1 MATSVSSFKQNSTA
15 QDEYK
20 KHGNNREAP
29 FTQMADAVTS
39 PISCFVSIDQILD
52 QVKIDGELNS
62 CKSSK
67 YPTKFHSMMVSSEAS
82 KQTSNKEN
90 MIGEGIVAADK
101 KLSIFCLEEG
111 AAEVKTCKDQST
123 VYNRDTISSTK
134 K

>member
-1 MATSVSSFKQNSTA
+1 
-15 QDEYK
+15 
-20 KHGNNREAP
+20 
-29 FTQMADAVTS
+29 MADAVTS